1 MTKTNTVKEKMERIG
16 FIGIGLM
23 GHGMAKNLLAKGY
36 PLTFKVHR
44 NRANLAD
51 LTAAGAVEVGDARA
65 LVAASDIVFF
75 CVTGTPQVEEIIY
88 GADGL
93 LTALTGAPPVAARP
107 PPAGARDEL
116 GAARRPSL
124 GDGMLVVDCST
135 SEPDSTA
142 RIRSDLA
149 ERGVIYIDAPLAR
162 TPKEAEEGRLNT
174 MVGADA
180 ATFERLQPVLKAFC
194 ENVIHV
200 GPPGHGHVLKL
211 VNNFLALSIATSTA
225 EAFAAAAKSGL
236 SLRKLYEVVTA
247 GGVNSGVFQMI
258 AAKAVEGDL
267 TGMKFTISNGRKDMS
282 YYTHLAESHGTASYI
297 GEAVHQSLVQAAA
310 LGLGDR
316 FMPSLIEAQEKLN
329 GIKIVPR

>member
-1 MTKTNTVKEKMERIG
+1 MERIG

-36 PLTFKVHR
+36 SLAFKVHR

-51 LTAAGAVEVGDARA
+51 LTAAGATEVSDMRA
-65 LVAASDIVFF
+65 LVAASDVVLF
-75 CVTGTPQVEEIIY
+75 CVTGSPQVEEIIY

-93 LTALTGAPPVAARP
+93 LAS
-107 PPAGARDEL
+107 ARDGL
-116 GAARRPSL
+116 
-124 GDGMLVVDCST
+124 LVVDCST

-142 RIRSDLA
+142 RIRADLA
-149 ERGVIYIDAPLAR
+149 DNGVVFVDAPLAR

-174 MVGADA
+174 MVGADDA
-180 ATFERLQPVLKAFC
+180 SFARLLPVLKAFC

-225 EAFAAAAKSGL
+225 EAFAVAARSGL
-236 SLRKLYEVVTA
+236 SLRKLLEVITA

-258 AAKAVEGDL
+258 AAKAVDGDL
-267 TGMKFTISNGRKDMS
+267 TGMKFTIANGRKDMR
-282 YYTHLAESHGTASYI
+282 YYTHLAETQGAASHI

-310 LGLGDR
+310 LGLGER